1 MKIVDVKVVE
11 QRGKET
17 REARLWECNGVF
29 FVCFVCFLVLF
40 FFKQSAVHLCEIG

>member
-17 REARLWECNGVF
+17 REARLWEYNFFVVF
-29 FVCFVCFLVLF
+29 FGSRVLF
-40 FFKQSAVHLCEIG
+40 TCVK